1 MINPTKAD
9 IGRSVVYLPKH
20 GEEEAGLITSFNQ
33 SVVFVR
39 YRYDK
44 SEQTIATYRKDL
56 VWASDFNTLT
66 PIHPLKGY

>member
-9 IGRSVVYLPKH
+9 IGRVAVYKPRH
-20 GEEEAGLITSFNQ
+20 GKEEAGIIESFND

-44 SEQTIATYRKDL
+44 QTKATYRKDL
-56 VWASDFNTLT
+56 FWVSDLT
-66 PIHPLKGY
+66 S